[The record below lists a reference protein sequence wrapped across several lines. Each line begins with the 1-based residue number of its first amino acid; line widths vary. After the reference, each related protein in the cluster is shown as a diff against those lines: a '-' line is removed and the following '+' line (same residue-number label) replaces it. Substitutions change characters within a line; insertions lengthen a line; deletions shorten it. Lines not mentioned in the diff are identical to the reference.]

1 MHRGLV
7 FNIQKYSIQDGPG
20 IRTTVFL
27 KGCPLRCWWCHNPEG
42 QSAEPEVVTVET
54 RCTACGQCVR
64 VCLHDGGAAP
74 AASPQCIRCGA
85 CVDACPSEARQMLG
99 QAMTVD
105 EVLAEV
111 LQDRVFYEESGG
123 GVTFS
128 GGEPLG
134 QPDFLRELLRAC
146 HASGISTAVD
156 TCGYAPWEQLAAVAP
171 FTDLFLYD
179 LKTIDDKRHVEYT
192 GVSNKLILSNLKAL
206 GRIHANI
213 WVRVPI
219 VPGFN
224 DDAAA
229 LEAIGRFAAA
239 VPSVRQVNLLPY
251 HETGANKFA
260 RLGRSY
266 PAGEV
271 PRLSPVQ
278 MAAAAETFRAA
289 GMTNIHTGG

>member
-1 MHRGLV
+1 
-7 FNIQKYSIQDGPG
+7 
-20 IRTTVFL
+20 
-27 KGCPLRCWWCHNPEG
+27 
-42 QSAEPEVVTVET
+42 
-54 RCTACGQCVR
+54 
-64 VCLHDGGAAP
+64 
-74 AASPQCIRCGA
+74 
-85 CVDACPSEARQMLG
+85 MLG
-99 QAMTVD
+99 QPMTVD

-111 LQDRVFYEESGG
+111 LQDRMFYEESGG

-146 HASGISTAVD
+146 RASGISTAVD
-156 TCGYAPWEQLAAVAP
+156 TCGYAPWEQLASIAP
-171 FTDLFLYD
+171 LTDLFLYD
-179 LKTIDDKRHVEYT
+179 LKTIDDKRHVAYT
-192 GVSNKLILSNLKAL
+192 GASNKLILANLKAL

-224 DDAAA
+224 DDGAA

-251 HETGANKFA
+251 HATGASKLA
-260 RLGRSY
+260 RLGRTY

-271 PRLSPVQ
+271 SRLSPTQ
-278 MAAAAETFRAA
+278 MAAAADTFRAA